1 MRSHAARG
9 YSCFASDAD
18 LRANLEAFVR
28 RAAAP
33 AAGSAAA
40 GTPVALFASVEDAAL
55 LRGPA
60 LRDFNLSSLAS
71 LGAAASAARREHGL
85 ALPDGIAASPSRAP
99 CHRPSSAPAPP
110 RRAPRGS
117 GHVAPGT
124 PRAKARG
131 TAPPATA
138 WGARSSRAA
147 ASPSHRPAAAFGRP
161 GIATVLL
168 DQLTCARAQWLLLNA
183 FSTYSQLIM
192 GRVGM
197 QHPDAIGWTRDLTAQ
212 QQRRTGVSVEFWRT
226 QYWATRYTYV
236 HPLSNKS

>member
-40 GTPVALFASVEDAAL
+40 ATPVALFASVEDPAL

-85 ALPDGIAASPSRAP
+85 TLPDGIAASPSRAP
-99 CHRPSSAPAPP
+99 CHRPGSAQ
-110 RRAPRGS
+110 RRARPLRLLGAHLVAPGAWLRARGS
-117 GHVAPGT
+117 GHPQGEG
-124 PRAKARG
+124 PRHG
-131 TAPPATA
+131 
-138 WGARSSRAA
+138 SSR
-147 ASPSHRPAAAFGRP
+147 HRLGR
-161 GIATVLL
+161 
-168 DQLTCARAQWLLLNA
+168 
-183 FSTYSQLIM
+183 
-192 GRVGM
+192 
-197 QHPDAIGWTRDLTAQ
+197 AI
-212 QQRRTGVSVEFWRT
+212 
-226 QYWATRYTYV
+226 
-236 HPLSNKS
+236 

>member
-40 GTPVALFASVEDAAL
+40 ATPVALFASVEDPAL

-85 ALPDGIAASPSRAP
+85 TLPDGIAASPSRAP
-99 CHRPSSAPAPP
+99 CHRPGSAPAPP
-110 RRAPRGS
+110 RRAPCGP
-117 GHVAPGT
+117 GHVAAGT
-124 PRAKARG
+124 S
-131 TAPPATA
+131 APP
-138 WGARSSRAA
+138 GRRPEARLV
-147 ASPSHRPAAAFGRP
+147 PPPPAA
-161 GIATVLL
+161 
-168 DQLTCARAQWLLLNA
+168 
-183 FSTYSQLIM
+183 
-192 GRVGM
+192 
-197 QHPDAIGWTRDLTAQ
+197 RDLAAQ
-212 QQRRTGVSVEFWRT
+212 PPHQVTD
-226 QYWATRYTYV
+226 
-236 HPLSNKS
+236 PLPPLAAQAS

>member
-40 GTPVALFASVEDAAL
+40 ATPVALFASVEDAAL

-85 ALPDGIAASPSRAP
+85 TLPDGVAASPSRAP
-99 CHRPSSAPAPP
+99 RHRPGSAQ
-110 RRAPRGS
+110 RRARAVAWARPLRLLGAHLVAPGAWLRARGS
-117 GHVAPGT
+117 GRPHGEG
-124 PRAKARG
+124 PRHG
-131 TAPPATA
+131 
-138 WGARSSRAA
+138 SSR
-147 ASPSHRPAAAFGRP
+147 HRLGR
-161 GIATVLL
+161 
-168 DQLTCARAQWLLLNA
+168 
-183 FSTYSQLIM
+183 
-192 GRVGM
+192 
-197 QHPDAIGWTRDLTAQ
+197 AI
-212 QQRRTGVSVEFWRT
+212 
-226 QYWATRYTYV
+226 
-236 HPLSNKS
+236 